1 LTKSYEEIP
10 LTPIA
15 DMPSTMN
22 ITGLWRVIRPVVD
35 KKKCK
40 KCTICWK
47 FCPDAAIVLV
57 DGVPEID
64 MRFCKG
70 CGICSHECPSK
81 CIVMVKEDSE

>member
-1 LTKSYEEIP
+1 MTKSYEEIP